1 MKKLYSLLF
10 LLLLLASCGDNTTK
24 EKDKLLIE
32 LNESKQ
38 ESVRLQNKLK
48 QLQDELE
55 NCRLNYSPLDKATD
69 EVSPTSATSQ

>member
-10 LLLLLASCGDNTTK
+10 LLLLLASCGDNQRQQ
-24 EKDKLLIE
+24 DKLLIE
-32 LNESKQ
+32 LNETKQ

-55 NCRLNYSPLDKATD
+55 NCRLNYSALNYDTID
-69 EVSPTSATSQ
+69 EVSPTSETSQ

>member
-10 LLLLLASCGDNTTK
+10 LLLLLASSCGDNTTK

-38 ESVRLQNKLK
+38 EAVRLQNKLK
-48 QLQDELE
+48 QLEQELE
-55 NCRLNYSPLDKATD
+55 NCRLNYSATD
-69 EVSPTSATSQ
+69 EVSPTSETSR